1 MKISFVIPAHNE
13 EVRLPVCLASIERA
27 LARGAYDAEV
37 IVVDNGSVDRT
48 GEVARSYPWVR
59 VVDEPR
65 LGLPQAR
72 QAGFEVA
79 TGDLVAN
86 VDADTMLPE
95 GWIDYVLREF
105 ERDDAL
111 AALSGPHIYYDL
123 SVFHR
128 AFTKLWYVIGY
139 LMHLVNHY
147 IFNVGAMLQ
156 GGNFVVRRKH
166 MEQIGGFDT
175 SIKFYG
181 EDTDVAKRI
190 SKVGKVKW
198 TFKLPIYTSG
208 RRLKKEGTLRTALK
222 YATNYVSTT
231 VSGKPITYAYTD
243 IRDDQ

>member
-13 EVRLPVCLASIERA
+13 EVRLPTSLASIERA

-37 IVVDNGSVDRT
+37 IVVNNGSVDRT
-48 GEVARSYPWVR
+48 GEVARSYDWVR

-79 TGDLVAN
+79 TGDLIAN
-86 VDADTMLPE
+86 VDADTMLPDA
-95 GWIDYVLREF
+95 WLDTVLAEF
-105 ERDDAL
+105 ARDENL
-111 AALSGPHIYYDL
+111 AALSGPHVYYDL
-123 SVFHR
+123 SIVHR
-128 AFTKLWYVIGY
+128 AFTKVWYFFGY
-139 LMHLVNHY
+139 VMHLVNHY

-156 GGNFVVRRKH
+156 GGNFVVRRTH
-166 MEQIGGFDT
+166 MQQIGGFDT

-190 SKVGKVKW
+190 SQVGRVKW

-222 YATNYVSTT
+222 YATNYVATT
-231 VSGKPITYAYTD
+231 VSGRPISYAYTD
-243 IRDDQ
+243 IRDDA